1 MGLVS
6 MVSFDPGQNFGST
19 SPLFSKYTSRKGDC
33 VSGEQR
39 GGDAETLSRIGVDH
53 EN

>member
-19 SPLFSKYTSRKGDC
+19 SPLFSRYTSRKGDC
-33 VSGEQR
+33 VSREQQ
-39 GGDAETLSRIGVDH
+39 GGDAKTLARIGVDH

>member
-19 SPLFSKYTSRKGDC
+19 SPLFSRYTSRKGDC
-33 VSGEQR
+33 VSEEQQ
-39 GGDAETLSRIGVDH
+39 GDGAETLPRIGVDH
-53 EN
+53 IN